1 MGNPKQSV
9 EVLLNDEERIED
21 DIAPLSDEAA
31 LRRRVTRQIKK
42 RREFYGHL
50 LIYLVMCLIFFG
62 LFTTLGIP
70 WVAGIIALAWG
81 SGVAAQA
88 VDLYFDSGK
97 RAAERLARMHQAYR
111 NAYGP
116 RWHEKATQEQLI
128 SKRAEVDGPVTKRVE
143 FYQHAAV
150 YLCINLMLWFIY
162 LSIMPGAFPWP
173 VFVSGTWGI
182 GLISQANEVFSASRS
197 KKSIDRE
204 VERQRALIEEAQWGD
219 EKPKNDFLE
228 ADDEP
233 AMTVGP
239 DGELVEI
246 PDETDEEAKQKR
258 G

>member
-9 EVLLNDEERIED
+9 ELLLNDEERIED

-50 LIYLVMCLIFFG
+50 LIFGVMCMVFLA
-62 LFTTLGIP
+62 LFTALGIP
-70 WVAGIIALAWG
+70 WVAGVIALAWG

-88 VDLYFDSGK
+88 IDLYFDTGK
-97 RAAERLARMHQAYR
+97 RAAVRLAHMHQAYR
-111 NAYGP
+111 DAYGP
-116 RWHEKATQEQLI
+116 RWHEKATPQQLQAVR
-128 SKRAEVDGPVTKRVE
+128 KRVDGPVEKRKE

-150 YLCINLMLWFIY
+150 YVCINLMLWLLY
-162 LSIMPGAFPWP
+162 LSVMPGGFAWP
-173 VFVSGTWGI
+173 AIVSGTWGL
-182 GLISQANEVFSASRS
+182 GLLSHANDTFSASRS

-204 VERQRALIEEAQWGD
+204 VERQRALIEEAQWDG

-228 ADDEP
+228 ADDEA

-246 PDETDEEAKQKR
+246 SGEMDEEAKQKR